1 MSVSWSKSDERSA
14 TLIVVRCRG
23 CGNSMSTY
31 KMRNTRGYSE
41 ELSDKP
47 CVKCASKPTTA
58 EAKLLKAIFGE
69 A

>member
-1 MSVSWSKSDERSA
+1 MV
-14 TLIVVRCRG
+14 VVRCKG

-41 ELSDKP
+41 KLSDKP

-58 EAKLLKAIFGE
+58 EARLLKAIFGE

>member
-1 MSVSWSKSDERSA
+1 MV
-14 TLIVVRCRG
+14 VVRCKG

-31 KMRNTRGYSE
+31 KMRNIRGYSE

-47 CVKCASKPTTA
+47 CTKCESKPTTA
-58 EAKLLKAIFGE
+58 EANLLKAIFGE